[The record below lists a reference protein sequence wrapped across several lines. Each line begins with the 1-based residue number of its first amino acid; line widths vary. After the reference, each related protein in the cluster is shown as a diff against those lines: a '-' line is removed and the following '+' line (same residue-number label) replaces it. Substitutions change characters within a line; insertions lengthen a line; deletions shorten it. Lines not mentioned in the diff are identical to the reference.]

1 MPVARRYAILL
12 RTPAVPSR
20 LAATFLSATVLGMLS
35 LTLVLCMRQWTGS
48 TALAGVASGLF
59 SLGNAIG
66 LVVQGRLLDRY
77 PDHRVVIGA
86 GSTCGATLLGL
97 VAAGVARWPVGWVLL
112 LCLLA
117 GVSVPAVTAAVRAWL
132 PTVLASTDLRGAAY
146 ALLAVVF
153 QTALAAGP
161 IIVSLCVIVTGPE
174 LALGTAALL
183 ILLVVRVHTVGSPG
197 AAGSCAK
204 PGGGRARPWA
214 RGLEYV
220 LAVAA
225 ISGAGFGIVLVTLPS
240 IEADHRQPGLS
251 GLLLGAVAL
260 GELAGAL
267 SYGARRWPGSR
278 RHQLATALAT
288 AAAAYG
294 LAATLIDLTP
304 ALVAGLFLSG
314 MAGGPV
320 AVVLSALIDDV
331 TGPGAVAGSYT
342 LLVGAGLVAVAAGS
356 AATGLVADRLP
367 PALLLTVPG
376 VLALVAAGFVL
387 RRGAFASRG
396 E

>member
-1 MPVARRYAILL
+1 MARRYATVL
-12 RTPAVPSR
+12 RITAIPSR
-20 LAATFLSATVLGMLS
+20 LAATFLSAGVLGMLS

-59 SLGNAIG
+59 SFGNAIG

-77 PDHRVVIGA
+77 AARRVVIGA
-86 GSTCGATLLGL
+86 GATCGATLLGL
-97 VAAGVARWPVGWVLL
+97 VAAGLSRWPVGWVLL

-117 GVSVPAVTAAVRAWL
+117 GASVPAVTAAVRAWL
-132 PTVLASTDLRGAAY
+132 PTVLDSTDLRGAAY

-161 IIVSLCVIVTGPE
+161 IVVSLCVVVAGPE

-183 ILLVVRVHTVGSPG
+183 ILLAAWVHAVGSPG
-197 AAGSCAK
+197 AAGPRAK
-204 PGGGRARPWA
+204 GGGRARVWA
-214 RGLEYV
+214 RGLRHV

-225 ISGAGFGIVLVTLPS
+225 LSGASFGIMLITLPS
-240 IEADHRQPGLS
+240 IEADHGRPGLS

-260 GELAGAL
+260 GELVGAL

-278 RHQLATALAT
+278 RQHLAVALAT
-288 AAAAYG
+288 AAVAYG
-294 LAATLIDLTP
+294 LAGALIDLTP

-314 MAGGPV
+314 VAGGPV
-320 AVVLSALIDDV
+320 AVILSALIDDV
-331 TGPGAVAGSYT
+331 VGPAAVAGSYT
-342 LLVGAGLVAVAAGS
+342 LLVGAGLVAVASGA
-356 AATGLVADRLP
+356 AATGLVADRLS
-367 PALLLTVPG
+367 PALLLTVHG